1 VGLVFGMVK
10 NLCLW
15 MGTNYL
21 KERII
26 MNITMNDLEM
36 NTTLDQKAMTVVLG
50 GFSRS
55 YGSWNRTGYSSHV
68 HYGRAVM
75 GGKRRTGRLFQWAR
89 KGYQKATK
97 HITINY
103 RRNIRDLSSIWGS

>member
-1 VGLVFGMVK
+1 MKL
-10 NLCLW
+10 
-15 MGTNYL
+15 
-21 KERII
+21 
-26 MNITMNDLEM
+26 TMNDLEM
-36 NTTLDQKAMTVVLG
+36 NTTLDQKAMTAVLG

-68 HYGRAVM
+68 HYGRAIM